1 MRAIDTTVG
10 KLKIGAP
17 LVMGKYGVNNDAPY
31 PILWLKGTPNGDF
44 ITKDAVDFLPFDGQ
58 ERENTEH
65 TNFRYSG
72 NPDYSLSNLLQFLN
86 STDECWYSPMHGAD
100 TPPDRGNVD
109 WGYMQYERHFGFL
122 YHFEEYEVAALASD
136 TRIVCDARV
145 TTLIRLP
152 SIADILGENRFK
164 LFNKKGVRPNG
175 TEDMVY
181 GRAQAGFDDTSYI
194 PFWVS
199 DRGRH
204 HDYAAFISRSGV
216 VDQSYPKYG
225 SGVRPVC
232 TIPLDTQVIQMDDG
246 FYYIK
251 PFAVKSTAFTD
262 KELFALLGMAQ
273 P

>member
-1 MRAIDTTVG
+1 
-10 KLKIGAP
+10 
-17 LVMGKYGVNNDAPY
+17 MGKYGVNNDAPY

-44 ITKDAVDFLPFDGQ
+44 ITKNAVDFLPFDGK
-58 ERENTEH
+58 ERGNTEH

-86 STDECWYSPMHGAD
+86 SEDERWFSPTHIAD
-100 TPPDRGNVD
+100 TPPSRGSVD

-122 YHFEEYEVAALASD
+122 YHFEEYEVASLVSD
-136 TRIVCDARV
+136 TRVVCDTTV
-145 TTLIRLP
+145 TALIRLP
-152 SIADILGENRFK
+152 SVADILGENRFK
-164 LFNKKGVRPNG
+164 LFSKKGVRPNG
-175 TEDMVY
+175 TEDMVR

-204 HDYAAFISRSGV
+204 NDYAALISRGGT
-216 VDQSYPKYG
+216 VDQTYPKYG
-225 SGVRPVC
+225 CGVRPVC
-232 TIPLDTQVIQMDDG
+232 TLPLETTVAQGDDG

-251 PFAVKSTAFTD
+251 PFEVESNTFTD
-262 KELFALLGMAQ
+262 NELFALLGMAQ